1 LPASRW
7 ASDWSKRA
15 PSDREGPL
23 SRAAASGK
31 PISLVPEFVLRPTG
45 GAYHSLNPTTKLV
58 VAFALALVAF
68 GVRGW
73 TGPLVV
79 LATVAATAY
88 VARVGREMRPF
99 VLATI
104 PLIASIL
111 FVNIFFFPGAHDVLV
126 RIGPIAATATGLA
139 AALQAALRVVA
150 FALSVAVFSLTTP
163 TDDLL
168 VDLERRGV
176 GRRGIFV
183 IGSAIRTIPRMA
195 ERAGEIV
202 ESQRARGMDTEGSWL
217 RRVRG
222 VLPLAGPMILGALT
236 DVEERTMALEARA
249 FSARERRTTLR
260 PIPDSGAQRAV
271 RWVVGLGSIAVVAV
285 TVAGIV
291 AVP

>member
-1 LPASRW
+1 MADAPPARRTPP
-7 ASDWSKRA
+7 DY
-15 PSDREGPL
+15 
-23 SRAAASGK
+23 
-31 PISLVPEFVLRPTG
+31 VLRPASGT
-45 GAYHSLNPTTKLV
+45 YRSLNPTTKLV
-58 VAFALALVAF
+58 VAFSLALVAF

-73 TGPLVV
+73 TGPIVV
-79 LATVAATAY
+79 LVIVAATAAAAG
-88 VARVGREMRPF
+88 VVREMRTF

-111 FVNIFFFPGAHDVLV
+111 LVNIFFFPGAQDVLF
-126 RIGPIAATATGLA
+126 RIGPIAATGSGLT

-217 RRVRG
+217 RRIRG

-249 FSARERRTTLR
+249 FSSTERRTTLR
-260 PIPDSGAQRAV
+260 PIPDSAAQRVA
-271 RWVVGLGSIAVVAV
+271 RWAAGLGAIALVAL
-285 TVAGIV
+285 TLAGV
-291 AVP
+291 LSLP

>member
-1 LPASRW
+1 VVR
-7 ASDWSKRA
+7 
-15 PSDREGPL
+15 
-23 SRAAASGK
+23 
-31 PISLVPEFVLRPTG
+31 PEA
-45 GAYHSLNPTTKLV
+45 GAYRRLNPTTKLV

-79 LATVAATAY
+79 LVIVAATAV
-88 VARVGREMRPF
+88 VAGVTRQMRPF

-111 FVNIFFFPGAHDVLV
+111 LINIFFFPGAQDVIF
-126 RIGPIAATATGLA
+126 RIGPIAATASGLT

-150 FALSVAVFSLTTP
+150 FALSVAVFSLTTA

-168 VDLERRGV
+168 VDLERRGL
-176 GRRGIFV
+176 GRRGVFV

-195 ERAGEIV
+195 ERAAEIV
-202 ESQRARGMDTEGSWL
+202 ESQRARALDTEGSPL
-217 RRVRG
+217 RRIRG

-249 FSARERRTTLR
+249 FSATGRRTTLR
-260 PIPDSGAQRAV
+260 PIPDSPAQRVV
-271 RWVVGLGSIAVVAV
+271 RWVVGLGAIALVVA
-285 TVAGIV
+285 TIAG
-291 AVP
+291 ALDLP